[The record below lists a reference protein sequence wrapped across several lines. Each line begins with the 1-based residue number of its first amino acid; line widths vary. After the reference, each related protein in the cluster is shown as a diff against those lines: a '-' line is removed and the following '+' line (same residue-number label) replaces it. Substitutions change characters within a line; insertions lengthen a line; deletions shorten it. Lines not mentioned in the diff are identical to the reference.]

1 MTTDGATS
9 TMHELDPE
17 RQAEEIWREYEHP
30 AVQRK
35 VLNPLD
41 GCPWSVFANRVS
53 EDYMAEEADEFVPL
67 GPQHYDWIERF
78 AAGEDFALL
87 AHRYALKTF
96 TILTYIAGRLE
107 YDPGFTALWITNTQD
122 QAKDKADREFNK
134 LVRRS
139 PWLMNLQEDVR
150 QEDTIQTKVFPNG
163 STFNSAWLFGGLE
176 GARADLI
183 VFDDVI
189 KEKGDGDTHDI
200 WQWITGAA
208 MPIGKRDSQEVF
220 IGTRKRPDDIY
231 EYIRAET
238 EFPLYEYP
246 LVLDFWDQ
254 EYGAD
259 ADWQQ
264 RRPDPE
270 LYTDLENP
278 LSDGDDTI
286 QVLWPE
292 ARGPDFLREKR
303 GKTGSQ
309 MFQRAYCLVLSGAE
323 GDLVDKPDIDKPVD
337 EGGCSIRGRSP
348 PQQYRAGPGE
358 TIVVSFDPASSP
370 SGDNAAFESWLV
382 RRDGTRV
389 LLEAIAAKG
398 LKPSQVEETL
408 VGLDRR
414 YDPAVVAIED
424 NGIQQFIVESAIEW
438 DAQLAAK
445 TVGFNTGSEKHSLE
459 NGIPRLQTLV
469 ENGRIH
475 FYRGHDGTED
485 FITAAQSLRMSNGTL
500 EGHTPDLIMAWYMAE
515 KAIRRL
521 HVDDGDQDDVDDA
534 DGGDGGVSYL

>member
-1 MTTDGATS
+1 MSTATTADVLEAL
-9 TMHELDPE
+9 EDPDE
-17 RQAEEIWREYEHP
+17 
-30 AVQRK
+30 VRK
-35 VLNPLD
+35 MFNPLD
-41 GCPWSVFANRVS
+41 GSSWPLFANRVS
-53 EDYMAEEADEFVPL
+53 EDYMAAETDEFVPL
-67 GPQHYDWIERF
+67 GPQHHDWIERF

-96 TILTYIAGRLE
+96 TVLTYIAGRLE
-107 YDPGFTALWITNTQD
+107 YDPGFTALWITNTEG

-134 LVRRS
+134 IATRC
-139 PWLMNLQEDVR
+139 PWLTNLQEDVR

-163 STFNSAWLFGGLE
+163 STFNSAWLYGGLE

-208 MPIGKRDSQEVF
+208 LPIGKRDSQEVF
-220 IGTRKRPDDIY
+220 IGTRKRPNDIY

-238 EFPLYEYP
+238 NFPLYEYP
-246 LVLDFWDQ
+246 LMLDFWDQ

-259 ADWQQ
+259 NDWEQ

-270 LYTDLENP
+270 LYTELENP
-278 LSDGDDTI
+278 LSDGADTV

-292 ARGPDFLREKR
+292 ARGPDFIKEKR
-303 GKTGSQ
+303 GKTGWQ
-309 MFQRAYCLVLSGAE
+309 MFLRAYCLVLSGAE
-323 GDLVDKPDIDKPVD
+323 GDLVDKPDIDQPVD
-337 EGGCSIRGRSP
+337 EGGCSIRGRTP
-348 PQQYRAGPGE
+348 PQKYRAGPGE
-358 TIVVSFDPASSP
+358 SIVVSFDPASSP
-370 SGDNAAFESWLV
+370 SGDNAAFEAWLV

-389 LLEAIAAKG
+389 LLEAIAEKG

-414 YDPAVVAIED
+414 YDPAVVAIES

-445 TVGFNTGSEKHSLE
+445 TVGFNTGSDKHSLE

-469 ENGRIH
+469 ENGRVH

-485 FITAAQSLRMSNGTL
+485 FITAAQSLRMSDGKL

-521 HVDDGDQDDVDDA
+521 HVGGQDAGDDEDDEEDDSGA
-534 DGGDGGVSYL
+534 YGI